1 MKFQG
6 KLMNQTRE
14 NCKRPYFGLD
24 FGWPKCGPANFVPQ
38 VLSLLVVRNCFKL
51 SSYAIYSNANE
62 PNLRK
67 RAKNNNFGSNCSPFG
82 TNQDPKRLLGLFT
95 STSIKGLYQV
105 IVLCNLKKTKC
116 TKCEKIAINLI
127 SGPVLDRLAKF
138 GPPVFFVGFT
148 SNRCYILVQA

>member
-1 MKFQG
+1 MIRPCENCKPPPPPLSPQKNFFVCQFNLYQLDIVPSYHPMKFKG

-24 FGWPKCGPANFVPQ
+24 FGWPKCGPAKFVPQ

-51 SSYAIYSNANE
+51 SSYAICSNANE

-82 TNQDPKRLLGLFT
+82 TNQDPKRLQGLFT

-105 IVLCNLKKTKC
+105 IVLCNLKKT
-116 TKCEKIAINLI
+116 
-127 SGPVLDRLAKF
+127 
-138 GPPVFFVGFT
+138 
-148 SNRCYILVQA
+148 